1 MAQNFSLAIFKINNL
16 KTILLFPSECRAKS
30 VFQLESNRHI
40 LHTTHVHTHAPTH
53 THTRKFL
60 ATVSPCVVTWDFH
73 HITSRQGNL
82 KPWLLMSHVSW
93 KTIKSMFLWTALG
106 HCRFSVLL
114 GVPPSLLSFT
124 TFQSQFA
131 EGTWDS

>member
-16 KTILLFPSECRAKS
+16 KTILLLPSECRAKS
-30 VFQLESNRHI
+30 VFQLESNKHI
-40 LHTTHVHTHAPTH
+40 IHTTTH

-93 KTIKSMFLWTALG
+93 KTIKSMFLCTAPG

-114 GVPPSLLSFT
+114 GVPPSVLSF

-131 EGTWDS
+131 KGTWDS